1 MDTATQSHLTSL
13 REALERRL
21 RELRTEIAAAE
32 LERRDEPDV
41 VLQEVSDRK
50 DQAEQRQLAEVRD
63 EESRRDLEEARQV
76 EAALQRL
83 QENRYGDCPDCGEP
97 IGLQRLQVQP
107 AALRCTRCQSVM
119 ERHQGLSQSGAH

>member
-13 REALERRL
+13 REALELRL
-21 RELRTEIAAAE
+21 RELHTEIAAAA

-41 VLQEVSDRK
+41 LLQEVSDRK

-63 EESRRDLEEARQV
+63 EESRRDLEDARQV

-83 QENRYGDCPDCGEP
+83 LEGRYGDCLDCGES

-107 AALRCTRCQSVM
+107 AALRCIRCQSM
-119 ERHQGLSQSGAH
+119 LEQHQGPSHSGAR